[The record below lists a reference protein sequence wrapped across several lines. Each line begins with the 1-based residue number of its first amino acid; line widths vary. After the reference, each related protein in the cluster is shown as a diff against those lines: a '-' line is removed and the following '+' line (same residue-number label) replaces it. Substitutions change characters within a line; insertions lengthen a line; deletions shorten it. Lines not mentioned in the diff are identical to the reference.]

1 MISRVDLMTRCRPNF
16 LYQIISAGRTDGH
29 GGPHAARGP
38 RVGRA
43 CSRRSHGPLL
53 CAFCLCFHFKG
64 RMVEN
69 WLKLAGHV
77 ERMAEDRLRDAYR
90 GRQER
95 RKAGEEE
102 DHD

>member
-43 CSRRSHGPLL
+43 CLSGLHDTHS
-53 CAFCLCFHFKG
+53 
-64 RMVEN
+64 
-69 WLKLAGHV
+69 LKVLK
-77 ERMAEDRLRDAYR
+77 RYRLRL
-90 GRQER
+90 
-95 RKAGEEE
+95 
-102 DHD
+102 